1 MTRFVFETRGAIAG
15 PFARAFA
22 LVVAAPLSVLHAQ
35 DPQIRIRTLE
45 APRAMAL
52 AMADANRPVLGVALS
67 TGTRADTAGLEI
79 LDVTPDGPA
88 AKAGLA
94 VGARIEAINGVSLR
108 ISADDAADPLTADA
122 GHRRLQRE
130 LGKAKAGDAV
140 ELRVR
145 EGTRVRTV
153 TVTTV
158 SAADLTRAQVA
169 AVSPRLRGVRE
180 SLEQRAA
187 LGLGLGSA
195 GNARDTLGVF
205 VTSVTGAG
213 PADQAG
219 IVEGERIASINGV
232 DVRVPRE
239 DAEDPGARQAR
250 VARLLREVE
259 KAAPGDRIALRVYGG
274 GRYRDV
280 TVTAGKASEFG
291 GGGYR
296 FEFRT
301 GPEGAAT
308 IVGPGWMMRQ
318 EAPMAPR
325 APTAPRPARVP

>member
-1 MTRFVFETRGAIAG
+1 MTRFVFVTRGSIAG

-35 DPQIRIRTLE
+35 DPQVRIRALE
-45 APRAMAL
+45 APRAMAFAL
-52 AMADANRPVLGVALS
+52 ADANRAVLGVGLS

-79 LDVTPDGPA
+79 TEVTPDGPA
-88 AKAGLA
+88 AKAGLVA
-94 VGARIEAINGVSLR
+94 GARIEAINGVSLR

-122 GHRRLQRE
+122 GYRRLQRE
-130 LGKAKAGDAV
+130 LGKAKPGDAV

-145 EGTRVRTV
+145 EGTGVRTV
-153 TVTTV
+153 TLTTV
-158 SAADLTRAQVA
+158 SAADLARSRVA
-169 AVSPRLRGVRE
+169 TVAPRLRGVRE
-180 SLEQRAA
+180 SLESRAA
-187 LGLGLGSA
+187 LGLGVGSA

-205 VTSVTGAG
+205 VTSVTDKG

-219 IVEGERIASINGV
+219 VVEGERIAAINGV

-239 DAEDPGARQAR
+239 DAEDAQARQAR

-291 GGGYR
+291 GSGYR
-296 FEFRT
+296 VEFRS
-301 GPEGAAT
+301 GPDGAAT
-308 IVGPGWMMRQ
+308 IVGPGWMAR
-318 EAPMAPR
+318 PMAPG
-325 APTAPRPARVP
+325 APGVPRPARAP